1 MDLNFNQADI
11 DFRNEVRDFIKTS
24 YTSEMK
30 AELRRSKN
38 GSASKDLHVKWQKSL
53 YEKGWI
59 APNWP
64 VEHGGPGFTTTQNY
78 IFETEMAHAGVPR
91 TVPFGLSMVAGKNKK
106 INRR

>member
-38 GSASKDLHVKWQKSL
+38 GSAKWTMIRFPNAARVSL
-53 YEKGWI
+53 WY
-59 APNWP
+59 
-64 VEHGGPGFTTTQNY
+64 
-78 IFETEMAHAGVPR
+78 
-91 TVPFGLSMVAGKNKK
+91 
-106 INRR
+106 